1 MAVDVLHRGV
11 EGKPELARRRSRT
24 LREMLRLGA
33 DPNIAA
39 HNGTTPLRSVLQK
52 GDDVNVFT
60 LLLRHGASPDVPG
73 QDGRTVRQI
82 ASRKRDKRYFA
93 ALART
98 PRRRV
103 AR

>member
-1 MAVDVLHRGV
+1 VIKTALISALERFALAGVRDVLTVR
-11 EGKPELARRRSRT
+11 PDLA
-24 LREMLRLGA
+24 
-33 DPNIAA
+33 D
-39 HNGTTPLRSVLQK
+39 LQK

-73 QDGRTVRQI
+73 QDSRTVRQI

-98 PRRRV
+98 ERRQV